1 MGVAVNKSGLWLLV
15 SDSTLFRD
23 SIINLQTYI
32 YIAGV
37 SGGCVCF
44 LTAFMAFVSVCYK
57 FKTCYL
63 PVRKIQIIKFVNIA
77 RTIIFF
83 DFGPIHIC
91 RGIDI

>member
-1 MGVAVNKSGLWLLV
+1 MIFMGVAVNQSGLWLLV
-15 SDSTLFRD
+15 TDSTLFRD
-23 SIINLQTYI
+23 SIIDLQKYI

-63 PVRKIQIIKFVNIA
+63 PVSKI
-77 RTIIFF
+77 
-83 DFGPIHIC
+83 HLL
-91 RGIDI
+91 